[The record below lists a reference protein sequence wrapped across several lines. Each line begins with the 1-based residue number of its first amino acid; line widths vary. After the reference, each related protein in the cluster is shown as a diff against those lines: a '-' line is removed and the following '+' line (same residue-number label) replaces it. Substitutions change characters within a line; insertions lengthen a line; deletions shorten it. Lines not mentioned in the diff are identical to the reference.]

1 MISSER
7 TQNVIVAFVIIATL
21 VSTVF
26 LVSNAQYYSGSYIL
40 AGKMDVTLEEVTVG
54 DIDQG
59 NESIYP
65 YLAFT
70 FNFRTNSPV
79 EGDVRLTYMEALVT
93 LNDDTLALTL
103 LYRYLNND
111 AVRVLHPGYDRN
123 ISLSTLVNSNTDRA
137 TILDA
142 DSTDT
147 WNWNIRLRYS
157 FISFNDA
164 RSQVFRTLYFNWTGS
179 TIV

>member
-7 TQNVIVAFVIIATL
+7 TQNFIVAFVIIATL

-40 AGKMDVTLEEVTVG
+40 AGKMEVTLGEVVLG

-65 YLAFT
+65 YLSFI
-70 FNFRTNSPV
+70 FNFRTDSPV
-79 EGDVRLTYMEALVT
+79 EGDVRLTYIGASIS
-93 LNDDTLALTL
+93 LNDDPLSLTVL
-103 LYRYLNND
+103 DRYLNND
-111 AVRVLHPGYDRN
+111 EVRVLHPGYDRN
-123 ISLSTLVNSNTDRA
+123 ITVGRTINSNTDRT

-142 DSTDT
+142 DNTDT
-147 WNWNIRLRYS
+147 WNWNIRLSYS
-157 FISFNDA
+157 FITFGNAD
-164 RSQVFRTLYFNWTGS
+164 SQVFRTLYFEWTGS
-179 TIV
+179 TII